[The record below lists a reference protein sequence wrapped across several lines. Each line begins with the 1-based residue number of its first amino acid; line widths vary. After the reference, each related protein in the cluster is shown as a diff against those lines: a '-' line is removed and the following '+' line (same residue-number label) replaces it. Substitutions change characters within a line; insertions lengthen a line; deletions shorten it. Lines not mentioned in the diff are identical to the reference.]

1 MESIGGVARL
11 VRPASTGRL
20 TVTRHAVARSARD
33 ADPSLMQADEATYHG
48 EAEAVALFRARAARR
63 GATEAIADLER
74 FDSGCADPGLA
85 HGECNALAFALR
97 LDGDGSS
104 PRGVNLTALESR

>member
-1 MESIGGVARL
+1 
-11 VRPASTGRL
+11 
-20 TVTRHAVARSARD
+20 
-33 ADPSLMQADEATYHG
+33 MQADEATYHG

-74 FDSGCADPGLA
+74 FDLGADPGLA

-97 LDGDGSS
+97 LDGDES

>member
-1 MESIGGVARL
+1 
-11 VRPASTGRL
+11 
-20 TVTRHAVARSARD
+20 
-33 ADPSLMQADEATYHG
+33 MQADEATYHG

-63 GATEAIADLER
+63 GATEAIADLAR

-97 LDGDGSS
+97 LDGDEFAA
-104 PRGVNLTALESR
+104 RRELDRAREQVKENLLAGLPIGEKSGTFRDT